1 MAIACAACSSPVP
14 EELWNRAEEVRCPS
28 CRHNMVALV
37 FPAVA
42 HSQLGVA
49 PTAIDSETEASC
61 FYHPHS
67 RAAQVCVDC
76 GRFLCNLCDLEV
88 DGRHMCPRCFASHE
102 TVETRRPMYDTMAL
116 ALSTLPALL
125 FWPAL
130 FGAPWAL
137 FIVFRRWN
145 GPSSIV
151 PRTKIRFIL
160 AALFALVE
168 ISFIAFVIYMAFIGF
183 QAGVRARPQR
193 I

>member
-1 MAIACAACSSPVP
+1 MAIACAACSLPVP
-14 EELWNRAEEVRCPS
+14 EDLWNREEEVRCPS
-28 CRHNMVALV
+28 CRHSMIALV
-37 FPAVA
+37 FPAIA
-42 HSQLGVA
+42 NAALGVA
-49 PTAIDSETEASC
+49 PTAVDSENEASC
-61 FYHPHS
+61 FYHPQS
-67 RAAQVCVDC
+67 RAAQVCANC

-88 DGRHMCPRCFASHE
+88 DARHICPRCFDSHE

-145 GPSSIV
+145 APSSLV